1 MTTSNAPVAAQVVA
15 VAGASSFVGSRILL
29 HLESDSPDC
38 RLVALDNAPLRWP
51 IHGVSAHRMGRDY
64 TGENITVDD
73 IPDLLEL
80 ESVDSL
86 IHVGSHYDG
95 PEPASFLE
103 QAPQWVDASRRAG
116 VRQFIYLSDH
126 RVYGI
131 KPGQPMPVTERA
143 AINPMPAHLRLA
155 HAEPESRGPQNIPAP
170 TTEMS
175 VAVMRTAMTVGP
187 NGASPAAAEFFSRQL
202 RSRGKQ
208 NPPLQFL
215 HEYDLARAVIDT
227 INHRLHGIYN
237 LAGDQSISLHD
248 VARACQTALPRAN
261 QTGKS
266 PGSGLAP
273 SLKNAGD
280 PTRHPMVISNAKFKQ
295 EAHFRYKYSSGQ
307 AFRAYC
313 HSVLMEP
320 DPTR

>member
-1 MTTSNAPVAAQVVA
+1 MTTSNAPVAAQVIA
-15 VAGASSFVGSRILL
+15 VAGSSSFVGSRILL
-29 HLESDSPDC
+29 HLESESPDC

-51 IHGVSAHRMGRDY
+51 IHGASAHRMGRDY
-64 TGENITVDD
+64 TGENISVDD
-73 IPDLLEL
+73 IPELLEL

-86 IHVGSHYDG
+86 IYVGSHYDG
-95 PEPASFLE
+95 PDPASFLE
-103 QAPQWVDASRRAG
+103 QTPHWVDASRRAG
-116 VRQFIYLSDH
+116 VRQFIYLSDY

-143 AINPMPAHLRLA
+143 DINPMPAHRRLA
-155 HAEPESRGPQNIPAP
+155 HAEPKSRRPQNIPAP
-170 TTEMS
+170 TAEMP
-175 VAVMRTAMTVGP
+175 VAVLRTAMTVGP
-187 NGASPAAAEFFSRQL
+187 SGASPAAVEFFTRQL
-202 RSRGKQ
+202 RSRSKQ

-215 HEYDLARAVIDT
+215 HEYDLARAVINT
-227 INHRLHGIYN
+227 INHCLHGIYN
-237 LAGDQSISLHD
+237 LAGDESIFLHD
-248 VARACQTALPRAN
+248 VASACQSALPRAN

-266 PGSGLAP
+266 SSSGPAL

-280 PTRHPMVISNAKFKQ
+280 PTRHPMVISTTKFKQ
-295 EAHFRYKYSSGQ
+295 EAHFRYKYSSAR

>member
-1 MTTSNAPVAAQVVA
+1 MTTSNAPVATQVIA
-15 VAGASSFVGSRILL
+15 VAGSSSLVGSRILL
-29 HLESDSPDC
+29 HLESESPDC

-51 IHGVSAHRMGRDY
+51 VHGASAHRMGRDY
-64 TGENITVDD
+64 AGENVTVDD

-86 IHVGSHYDG
+86 IYVGSHYDG
-95 PEPASFLE
+95 AEPASFLE
-103 QAPQWVDASRRAG
+103 QTPRWVDASRRAG
-116 VRQFIYLSDH
+116 VRQFIYLSDY

-143 AINPMPAHLRLA
+143 DTDPMPAHRRLA
-155 HAEPESRGPQNIPAP
+155 HAEPKSRRPQNIPAP
-170 TTEMS
+170 PEEMR
-175 VAVMRTAMTVGP
+175 VAVIRTAMTVGP
-187 NGASPAAAEFFSRQL
+187 SGASPAAVEFFARPI
-202 RSRGKQ
+202 RPGGKQ

-215 HEYDLARAVIDT
+215 HEYDLARAVSNT
-227 INHRLHGIYN
+227 INHRLYGIYN
-237 LAGDQSISLHD
+237 LAGDKSIFLHD
-248 VARACQTALPRAN
+248 VASACQSALPRAN
-261 QTGKS
+261 RSGES
-266 PGSGLAP
+266 PGSGPAP

-280 PTRHPMVISNAKFKQ
+280 PTQHPVVISNTKFKQ
-295 EAHFRYKYSSGQ
+295 EAHFNYKYSSGQ